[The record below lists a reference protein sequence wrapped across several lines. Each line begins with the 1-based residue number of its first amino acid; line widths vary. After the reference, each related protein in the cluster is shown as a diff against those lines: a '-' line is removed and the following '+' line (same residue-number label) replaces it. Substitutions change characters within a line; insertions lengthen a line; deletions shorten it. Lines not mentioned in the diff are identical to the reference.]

1 MPKSGVACLRTIA
14 NSGRYRKYSLHGH
27 VLEYGIPRSMLGSQA
42 AEVVVNN
49 VKQPVTGGSSIHP
62 VLGRRGPVSGCRKA
76 VTKGVDKPDLCLSAD
91 P

>member
-42 AEVVVNN
+42 AEVVVTTSSSQLQA
-49 VKQPVTGGSSIHP
+49 VLRYTLCSDGAGRCPV
-62 VLGRRGPVSGCRKA
+62 VERR
-76 VTKGVDKPDLCLSAD
+76 
-91 P
+91 